1 MMDLT
6 VAATPGFFGSMLAE
20 QRWLARR
27 VARPELR
34 AGQYENR
41 DTRANL
47 TMGTASL
54 LVPLVT
60 HRLRRHLA
68 LGAGRAAVPVAA
80 IAAGGAVVAAGADRL
95 ARRQRQRSRSQA
107 GSDTVSAF
115 PAEQVAGVAA
125 AVGLGAGMVVAAST
139 WGHWLTAQRLWA
151 HRVGDLGDGV
161 IGWGAALVGWDF
173 IYYWNHRFMHESRF
187 MWAIH
192 DVHHSSERYNLSVAL
207 RQPVADAL
215 GTFVPYGVLSL
226 FGVRPDLILTSR
238 GINLLYQYWIHTE
251 AIRHIGPAE
260 GILNSPA
267 DHRVHHGTAPSSI
280 DRNHG
285 GILSIWDRLFGTYQP
300 ETGQQ
305 VYGLTTNLDGFS
317 PVRIATHEYRDIIV
331 DITTSRSWSERLRV
345 VFKGPGFAIERRR
358 QLAAA

>member
-1 MMDLT
+1 MDLT
-6 VAATPGFFGSMLAE
+6 VAATPGFFGSMFAE
-20 QRWLARR
+20 RRWLARR

-34 AGQYENR
+34 AGQYEDR

-47 TMGTASL
+47 AMGTASL

-60 HRLRRHLA
+60 HRLRRHVA
-68 LGAGRAAVPVAA
+68 LGAGRAAAPLAVL
-80 IAAGGAVVAAGADRL
+80 AAGGVAVATGADRM
-95 ARRQRQRSRSQA
+95 ARRQRARA
-107 GSDTVSAF
+107 SARAETDSLDSL
-115 PAEQVAGVAA
+115 PAEQVAGIA
-125 AVGLGAGMVVAAST
+125 AVVGIGAGVVVAAST
-139 WGHWLTAQRLWA
+139 WGHWLTAQRFWE
-151 HRVGDLGDGV
+151 HRIADLGDGV
-161 IGWGAALVGWDF
+161 VGWAAALVGWDF

-192 DVHHSSERYNLSVAL
+192 DVHHSSQRYNLSVAL

-226 FGVRPDLILTSR
+226 LGVRPDLILTSR

-251 AIRHIGPAE
+251 AIRHIGPVE

-267 DHRVHHGTAPSSI
+267 DHRVHHGTAPESI

-300 ETGQQ
+300 ETEQQ
-305 VYGLTTNLDGFS
+305 VYGLTTNLNGFS
-317 PVRIATHEYRDIIV
+317 PVMIATHEYRDIIV
-331 DITTSRSWSERLRV
+331 DISTSRSWAERLSV